1 MKSVE
6 TFITTFKNFLPPPEV
21 PPGALGSQGSLLL
34 RNWRG
39 DTSSVF
45 FFQPSNIKQITALTV
60 CQNFPTFLSLL

>member
-6 TFITTFKNFLPPPEV
+6 TFITTFKNSLPPPEV
-21 PPGALGSQGSLLL
+21 PPGALGSQGSVFL

-39 DTSSVF
+39 ATCSVY
-45 FFQPSNIKQITALTV
+45 FQPSNIKQITALTV